1 MLCYKNYYSLT
12 GSRVFTLLAQDT
24 NPIGRR
30 N

>member
-1 MLCYKNYYSLT
+1 LLT
-12 GSRVFTLLAQDT
+12 GSRVFTLLAWDT